1 MSIWERLKAIVGR
14 QEAVQASHAED
25 VPDPS
30 GRPRS
35 DQQGFEEV
43 KDDDSVAR
51 GTTPVAPTIGP
62 GTGEE
67 LRDEFESDQERPT
80 GNAS

>member
-1 MSIWERLKAIVGR
+1 MSLWERIKAIVGR
-14 QEAVQASHAED
+14 RDAIQSSHAED

-51 GTTPVAPTIGP
+51 GTTPVAPTAGA
-62 GTGEE
+62 GTADE
-67 LRDEFESDQERPT
+67 LREEFESDQQRP
-80 GNAS
+80 ADPAP